1 MPNAFTEADARDTQA
16 LVKTGFGKL
25 QYRYLLLR
33 IDDPAQAR
41 AWLRA
46 LRLRNMTEIGD
57 GQKVDQAI
65 QLAVSV
71 AGLRT
76 LGHGDLVTAFSPEF
90 EVGLGDD
97 PSRARRLGDVGAND
111 PAHWDWGTGLRE
123 PHVLLMLFADA
134 ADVDALAARLSGEA
148 RTSGLS
154 TIDPMLPNG
163 TIVGREPF
171 GFLDGISQP
180 VLDFAGRRTPGGAD
194 DMDFHN
200 FIATGEVLLGY
211 PNEYGLYTERP
222 LLDARVPGAGDLPPA
237 ADEPRKHDLG
247 RNGSYLVFRQ
257 LHQDVRGFW
266 RWLYAQAG
274 EDGAVALA
282 EAMVGRRLE
291 NGEPFTH
298 LGRAE
303 IPGIDPNDRQNSFTY
318 RGDPDGRVCPI
329 GAHIRRAN
337 PRTGDYPQGRMNL
350 LKKLVALLG
359 LSGTPEQDRIAS
371 TRFHR
376 ILRRGRAY
384 GAPLDHR
391 AAAQPGGS
399 EPETGLHFI
408 CLNAN
413 PARQFEFI
421 QGAWLASAKFAG
433 MSHEQD
439 PMLGNRIPFPGDQPT
454 DRFTRPQA
462 EGRCLV
468 SHNVPQFVT
477 VKGGA
482 YFFLPGLRAK
492 DWLLRER

>member
-1 MPNAFTEADARDTQA
+1 MLNAFTEADARDTQA

-33 IDDPAQAR
+33 IVDAVAAR
-41 AWLRA
+41 GWLRA
-46 LRLRNMTEIGD
+46 LRLRNVTEVGD
-57 GQKVDQAI
+57 GKKVDQAI
-65 QLAVSV
+65 QLALSV
-71 AGLRT
+71 AGLRA
-76 LGHGDLVTAFSPEF
+76 LGLDELVTEFSPEF

-97 PSRARRLGDVGAND
+97 PSRSRRLGDIGANA
-111 PAHWDWGTGLRE
+111 PEAWDWGVGDRE
-123 PHVLLMLFADA
+123 PHVLLMLFADP

-148 RTSGLS
+148 RAAGLS
-154 TIDPMLPNG
+154 VIDPILPNG
-163 TIVGREPF
+163 TIVQREPF

-180 VLDFAGRRTPGGAD
+180 TPDFDGRRNPGGAD

-200 FIATGEVLLGY
+200 FVATGEILLGY

-222 LLDARVPGAGDLPPA
+222 LLDARVAGASDLPFA
-237 ADEPRKHDLG
+237 ADAPQKRDLG

-266 RWLYAQAG
+266 RWVYAQAG
-274 EDGAVALA
+274 DDGAVTLA

-291 NGEPFTH
+291 SGEPFTG
-298 LGRAE
+298 LGRSE
-303 IPGIDPNDRQNSFTY
+303 IPGIDRNDKKNSFNY

-337 PRTGDYPQGRMNL
+337 PRTGDYPQGRMGL
-350 LKKLVALLG
+350 IKKLLALLG
-359 LSGTPEQDRIAS
+359 LTGTPERDRIAS

-384 GAPLDHR
+384 GAPIDYR
-391 AAAQPGGS
+391 EAAKPGGS
-399 EPETGLHFI
+399 DPETGLHFI
-408 CLNAN
+408 CLNGN
-413 PARQFEFI
+413 PARQFEFV

-439 PMLGNRIPFPGDQPT
+439 PMLGNRVPFPADQPT
-454 DRFTRPQA
+454 DRFTGPES

-468 SHNVPQFVT
+468 SRGLPQFVT

-492 DWLLRER
+492 DWLLRDR